1 MKSNLLLT
9 SFLSLMLSTA
19 LIASGETQ
27 DFFRSTG
34 KINTVLAVVLI
45 LFFVLLFFLLRL
57 DSKIGKIEKHI
68 NDDYKAS

>member
-9 SFLSLMLSTA
+9 FFLSLMLSSG
-19 LIASGETQ
+19 LIAQTETQ

-45 LFFVLLFFLLRL
+45 LFFVLLFFLVRL
-57 DSKIGKIEKHI
+57 DSKIGKIEKQI
-68 NDDYKAS
+68 KDEYKTS